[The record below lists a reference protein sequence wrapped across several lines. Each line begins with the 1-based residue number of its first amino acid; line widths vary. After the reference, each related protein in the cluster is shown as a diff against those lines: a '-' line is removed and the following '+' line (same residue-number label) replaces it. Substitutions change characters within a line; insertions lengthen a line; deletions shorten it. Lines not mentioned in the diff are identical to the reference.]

1 MTLDEAIK
9 HSLERAEQDCTEC
22 ANEHKQLA
30 EWLVELKELREKL
43 NYLKPTKKVRL
54 CIDCK
59 YHTSVLSD
67 FHWCNING
75 QDEPIDSLEEAC
87 DRFELDEE

>member
-9 HSLERAEQDCTEC
+9 HCTER

-43 NYLKPTKKVRL
+43 NYLKPTINVRR

-59 YHTSVLSD
+59 YFTSVLAGYC
-67 FHWCNING
+67 WCNIDG
-75 QDEPIDSLEEAC
+75 DDEPIDSFDEAC